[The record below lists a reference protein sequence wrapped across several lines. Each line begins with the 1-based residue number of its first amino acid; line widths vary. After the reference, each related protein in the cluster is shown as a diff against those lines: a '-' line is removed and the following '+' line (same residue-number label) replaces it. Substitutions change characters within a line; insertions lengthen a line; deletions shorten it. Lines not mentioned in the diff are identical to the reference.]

1 LVVNPH
7 EGMKPDED
15 MSMCCSICDLLQ
27 RAMIGEARAHFACP
41 ATWAASPVLY
51 CPKAG
56 HKSTSHAKG
65 SLYPCQRSVTG
76 APCVVSCMA
85 ATPSQHSESTAMEHT
100 CMHAMHFAPCLQA
113 SLPLCFTGKPQ
124 EGEQCQKVPA
134 ALPQAPLTSATVQR
148 QPSASTGKGRP
159 CSIPA
164 RSLSLAF
171 HSYLPATPLQG
182 RSVCMYELDA
192 IFMSWVRL
200 I

>member
-1 LVVNPH
+1 MVSNLDIDLAESGSWHLVVNPH

-15 MSMCCSICDLLQ
+15 MSMCCSVCDLLQ

-100 CMHAMHFAPCLQA
+100 CMHAMHFAPFLQA
-113 SLPLCFTGKPQ
+113 SASVLHRQTTRGRAMS
-124 EGEQCQKVPA
+124 EGPCSLA
-134 ALPQAPLTSATVQR
+134 TSATYICYCT
-148 QPSASTGKGRP
+148 A
-159 CSIPA
+159 
-164 RSLSLAF
+164 
-171 HSYLPATPLQG
+171 ATLGQH
-182 RSVCMYELDA
+182 RERTAM
-192 IFMSWVRL
+192 
-200 I
+200 